1 MGKRYCIF
9 SAQFLPHMGGVENY
23 TYNISKELIKRGNKV
38 VVVTNNTTAS
48 PLRENIEEIEVM
60 RFPCFNFIGGR
71 FPVMKLIRPSK
82 EECFRN
88 SRAKCTKMRW
98 AIRAEE

>member
-1 MGKRYCIF
+1 
-9 SAQFLPHMGGVENY
+9 MGGVENY

-60 RFPCFNFIGGR
+60 
-71 FPVMKLIRPSK
+71 
-82 EECFRN
+82 
-88 SRAKCTKMRW
+88 
-98 AIRAEE
+98 